1 MLRVALTVTEFE
13 SSWANAPR
21 RDKISRK
28 MGRRFTMNA
37 VYSPFMP
44 EPPTA
49 ALRLNESPALLDFQH
64 ISVMRGQKTVL
75 DDITLQIQPG
85 DHVAILGPNG
95 SGKSTLI
102 KVITRECYPLP
113 RPDSSLT
120 ILGRDSWNV
129 FELRPLLGVV
139 SNDLM
144 STCTRDITGL
154 EAVLSGFFSSI
165 GIQPYHNVTP
175 AMRKKAQEVLDL
187 LEVPH
192 LADRFMDEI
201 SSGEA
206 RRILIGRAL
215 VHDPLALLLDEPSN
229 SLDLHATLELRVFVR
244 KLAQAGT
251 GILLVTHHLPDIIPE
266 IDQIILLQNG
276 RVFADGG
283 KQQLLT
289 AERLTQ
295 LFGLPVELARRDGY
309 YHLW

>member
-1 MLRVALTVTEFE
+1 
-13 SSWANAPR
+13 
-21 RDKISRK
+21 
-28 MGRRFTMNA
+28 
-37 VYSPFMP
+37 MP
-44 EPPTA
+44 DQLAA
-49 ALRLNESPALLDFQH
+49 ALRPNESPALLDFQH

-75 DDITLQIQPG
+75 DDITLRIQAG
-85 DHVAILGPNG
+85 EHVAILGPNG

-102 KVITRECYPLP
+102 KVITRECYPLA

-165 GIQPYHNVTP
+165 VTP
-175 AMRKKAQEVLDL
+175 AMRTKAQEVLDL

-229 SLDLHATLELRVFVR
+229 SLDLHATLELRDFVR
-244 KLAQAGT
+244 KLAQSGT

-266 IDQIILLQNG
+266 IERVILLQKG
-276 RVFADGG
+276 RIFADGD